1 MVNLDFILFIDQII
15 INKSMEASVNSYSE
29 LYALN
34 SAMIHLML
42 ELEECYEKLL
52 LAIRERNAD
61 TMHYLIDNDVKIN
74 KMRDV
79 IEEKCLVLL
88 LREHPYARD
97 LRNVLS
103 VFKIVT
109 EAERIGD
116 QIRDIAE
123 CLIMS
128 EISKNNKLLD
138 KLLNM
143 ADNIGRMMNAAIKS
157 FGAFD
162 SELAEQCCDFDDAID
177 AQYLAIKQEIITVA
191 SQNTHG
197 IFDILSAVKHF
208 EKIGDHLVN
217 IAEWVNYIVTAHR
230 KISNTDDNK

>member
-1 MVNLDFILFIDQII
+1 M
-15 INKSMEASVNSYSE
+15 KSYSE

-34 SAMIHLML
+34 SAMMHLML
-42 ELEECYEKLL
+42 ELEDCYDKLL
-52 LAIRERNAD
+52 ISIRQRN
-61 TMHYLIDNDVKIN
+61 TEIMHYLIDNDVNIN
-74 KMRDV
+74 KMRDA

-88 LREHPYARD
+88 LREHPYSRD

-123 CLIMS
+123 CLITS
-128 EISKNNKLLD
+128 EIAKNNKLLD

-143 ADNIGRMMNAAIKS
+143 ADNIGRMMNEAIKS

-162 SELAEQCCDFDDAID
+162 SDLAEKCRNSDDAID
-177 AQYLAIKQEIITVA
+177 AQYLAVKREIISVA
-191 SQNTHG
+191 SQNAKG
-197 IFDILSAVKHF
+197 IFDLLSAVKHF
-208 EKIGDHLVN
+208 EKIGDHLAN
-217 IAEWVNYIVTAHR
+217 IAEWVNYTVTAHR
-230 KISNTDDNK
+230 KILRTNDEK

>member
-1 MVNLDFILFIDQII
+1 M
-15 INKSMEASVNSYSE
+15 KSYSE

-34 SAMIHLML
+34 SAMMHLML
-42 ELEECYEKLL
+42 ELEDCYDKLL
-52 LAIRERNAD
+52 ISIRQRNTEIMD
-61 TMHYLIDNDVKIN
+61 YLIDNDVNIN
-74 KMRDV
+74 KMRDA

-123 CLIMS
+123 CLITS
-128 EISKNNKLLD
+128 EIAKNNKLLD

-143 ADNIGRMMNAAIKS
+143 ADNIGRMMNEAIKS

-162 SELAEQCCDFDDAID
+162 SDLAEKCRNSDDAID
-177 AQYLAIKQEIITVA
+177 AQYLAVKREIISVA
-191 SQNTHG
+191 SQNAKG
-197 IFDILSAVKHF
+197 IFDLLSAVKHF
-208 EKIGDHLVN
+208 EKIGDHLAN
-217 IAEWVNYIVTAHR
+217 IAEWVNYTVTAHR
-230 KISNTDDNK
+230 KILRTNDEK

>member
-1 MVNLDFILFIDQII
+1 M
-15 INKSMEASVNSYSE
+15 KSYSE

-34 SAMIHLML
+34 SAMMHLML
-42 ELEECYEKLL
+42 ELEDCYDKLL
-52 LAIRERNAD
+52 ISIRQRN
-61 TMHYLIDNDVKIN
+61 TEIMHYLIDNDVNIN
-74 KMRDV
+74 KMRDA

-123 CLIMS
+123 CLITS
-128 EISKNNKLLD
+128 EIAKNNKLLD

-143 ADNIGRMMNAAIKS
+143 ADNIGRMMNEAIKS

-162 SELAEQCCDFDDAID
+162 SDLAEKCRNSDDAID
-177 AQYLAIKQEIITVA
+177 AQYLAVKREIISVA
-191 SQNTHG
+191 SQNAKG
-197 IFDILSAVKHF
+197 IFDLLSAVKHF
-208 EKIGDHLVN
+208 EKIGDHLAN
-217 IAEWVNYIVTAHR
+217 IAEWVNYTVTAHR
-230 KISNTDDNK
+230 KILRTNDEK